1 MQSTIQLRQGDMF
14 AQPTDLIVIPCS
26 TGGTITQSVAN
37 QLREFDIE
45 WPRGYSDIGEVKFEL
60 FKGASNIATYV
71 GYATSVQA
79 METRAKAITKIART
93 VAEFI
98 SDKPEIRDVAIPLL
112 GAGAGGLKP
121 AVSLSALMAGFE
133 SVSAKAKVI
142 NIFVYDRHDFK
153 RLAAQHEKAQEP
165 TARGS
170 DKRSFP
176 KREALR
182 VFISYTKTSAEHQAW
197 VKELATHLRQNGV
210 DARLDIWHLRPGMDL
225 PQWMCNELDLADRV
239 LIVCNDEYA
248 SRANGRLGGV
258 GWEIRVIQGDL
269 LQTQPSNP
277 KKYLPILRGKFDNKS
292 VPGFLRGAYAL
303 TWSESND
310 QEAKEQLLREIYEVF
325 DEAPVL
331 GQPPRFVLTR

>member
-1 MQSTIQLRQGDMF
+1 MHSTIQLRQGDMF

-26 TGGTITQSVAN
+26 TGGTITPSVAN
-37 QLREFDIE
+37 QLREFDIQ
-45 WPRGYSDIGEVKFEL
+45 WPRGYSELGEVKFEL

-79 METRAKAITKIART
+79 METSAKAITKIART

-98 SDKPEIRDVAIPLL
+98 CDKPEIRDVAIPLL
-112 GAGAGGLKP
+112 GAGAGGLK
-121 AVSLSALMAGFE
+121 AGDSLAALMAGFE
-133 SVSAKAKVI
+133 SVSPKAKVI
-142 NIFVYDRHDFK
+142 NIFVYDGHDFK
-153 RLAAQHEKAQEP
+153 RLSAQHEKAQEP
-165 TARGS
+165 NARNS
-170 DKRSFP
+170 DKPRLP
-176 KREALR
+176 TREALR
-182 VFISYTKTSAEHQAW
+182 VFISYTKTSVEHQAW
-197 VKELATHLRQNGV
+197 VKELATYLRQNGV

-269 LQTQPSNP
+269 LQSQPTNP
-277 KKYLPILRGKFDNKS
+277 KKYLPILRGKFDKKS
-292 VPGFLRGAYAL
+292 VPSFLRGAYAL

-331 GQPPRFVLTR
+331 GQPPRFVLTH